1 MLLTFRLVGE
11 IGFVKNIL
19 FCLEFNLIVSVV
31 DIVERGEIIAQFKA
45 GSLGGAFG
53 EVFNW
58 LTKAL
63 VTLILFFSFFF
74 LGNKIHLKKKR
85 KYRGKKTKAVC

>member
-1 MLLTFRLVGE
+1 M
-11 IGFVKNIL
+11 
-19 FCLEFNLIVSVV
+19 SVV

-53 EVFNW
+53 EVFHW

-63 VTLILFFSFFF
+63 VTLILFFFLFSFWAIK
-74 LGNKIHLKKKR
+74 LI
-85 KYRGKKTKAVC
+85 

>member
-1 MLLTFRLVGE
+1 M
-11 IGFVKNIL
+11 
-19 FCLEFNLIVSVV
+19 SVV

-53 EVFNW
+53 EVFHW

-63 VTLILFFSFFF
+63 VTLILFFFFSFFF

-85 KYRGKKTKAVC
+85 KYRGKKTQAVC

>member
-1 MLLTFRLVGE
+1 M
-11 IGFVKNIL
+11 
-19 FCLEFNLIVSVV
+19 SVV

-53 EVFNW
+53 EVFHW

-74 LGNKIHLKKKR
+74 LGNKIH
-85 KYRGKKTKAVC
+85 